1 MKKFSGLSWVLC
13 LILIIQMMGAPVYA
27 SETQIDNTLTTQETQ
42 NVQEPLELGAVTV
55 LNGCRSIE
63 GQNPLGGSERRLDTA
78 SAAFVY
84 EQNTGTV
91 VYAYNPDT
99 SIAPGI
105 LVKMMSAIVAIED
118 GDPLQDVTIS
128 TRNYRYLPAGAIT
141 AKLKEGEI
149 MKLKDLVYCMV
160 LGWANDAAVTIA
172 EHVAGSEDAFVKRMN
187 EKARMIGCTGT
198 VFTDVHGLESAGQY
212 TTARDM
218 ARIMEYGMRNEAFKE
233 LMSKQMYTVPE
244 TNKSKARSLITQNY
258 LLEQTNIT
266 KYIYDEVTGG
276 LPSISTSG
284 GASIVFTAE
293 KNGLS
298 YIMVILGAERTYNA
312 KKSWVVEYYGNFEEA
327 WDLLDYGFDNF
338 KVCRLLH
345 DGQSIT
351 QFPVTDGENQV
362 VAQSHTS
369 MDAVLPIDGHLD
381 NLIMKYNVENGS
393 LHAPIAQDEKI
404 ASLQIWY
411 RNSCV
416 AETELF
422 AMSKVRSL
430 SGSKL
435 DIQGVASRDDSN
447 LQGILRFFGI
457 AFLVVLGLLVV
468 YLMINNIRRT
478 IARNRRRRRRNAR
491 RRSY

>member
-1 MKKFSGLSWVLC
+1 
-13 LILIIQMMGAPVYA
+13 
-27 SETQIDNTLTTQETQ
+27 
-42 NVQEPLELGAVTV
+42 
-55 LNGCRSIE
+55 
-63 GQNPLGGSERRLDTA
+63 
-78 SAAFVY
+78 
-84 EQNTGTV
+84 
-91 VYAYNPDT
+91 
-99 SIAPGI
+99 
-105 LVKMMSAIVAIED
+105 
-118 GDPLQDVTIS
+118 
-128 TRNYRYLPAGAIT
+128 
-141 AKLKEGEI
+141 
-149 MKLKDLVYCMV
+149 
-160 LGWANDAAVTIA
+160 
-172 EHVAGSEDAFVKRMN
+172 
-187 EKARMIGCTGT
+187 
-198 VFTDVHGLESAGQY
+198 
-212 TTARDM
+212 M

-233 LMSKQMYTVPE
+233 LMGMQMYTVPE

-276 LPSISTSG
+276 LPSISASG

-381 NLIMKYNVENGS
+381 NLIMKYNVENGN
-393 LHAPIAQDEKI
+393 LRAPVAQDEKI

-411 RNSCV
+411 RNSCI

-422 AMSKVRSL
+422 AMSKVRSV
-430 SGSKL
+430 SNSKL

-457 AFLVVLGLLVV
+457 AFLVVLGLLVL
-468 YLMINNIRRT
+468 YLLINNIRRT